1 MKTITAVDHA
11 LHVEATVVRQIRR
24 VHLQLTGSLTFDLQS
39 KKCWNFWR
47 SRNIDPLMKLL
58 GLPYT
63 YSDNKQDHPH
73 IDPLMII
80 SYILLSK
87 KSPDSL
93 FLLLFLDRII
103 LKINLIEQA
112 RTIDFVL
119 ISEEILLRKL
129 FRIWKQ
135 NNTVYFNSWIIRRFV
150 IEILHDIEGL
160 WFAIYNR
167 RVVYKVIS

>member
-1 MKTITAVDHA
+1 MKTITAVDDA

-39 KKCWNFWR
+39 NKCWNFWR
-47 SRNIDPLMKLL
+47 SRNIDPLIKLL

-63 YSDNKQDHPH
+63 YSDNKQDHSH
-73 IDPLMII
+73 IDLLMII

-87 KSPDSL
+87 KAL
-93 FLLLFLDRII
+93 IHFFFFIFFDRII
-103 LKINLIEQA
+103 LKINLKEQV

-119 ISEEILLRKL
+119 ICKEILLRKL

-135 NNTVYFNSWIIRRFV
+135 NNTVHFNSWIIRRFV

-160 WFAIYNR
+160 WFAI
-167 RVVYKVIS
+167 

>member
-1 MKTITAVDHA
+1 
-11 LHVEATVVRQIRR
+11 
-24 VHLQLTGSLTFDLQS
+24 
-39 KKCWNFWR
+39 
-47 SRNIDPLMKLL
+47 MKLL

-63 YSDNKQDHPH
+63 YSDNKQDHPY

-103 LKINLIEQA
+103 IKINLIEQA

>member
-39 KKCWNFWR
+39 NKCWNFWR

-87 KSPDSL
+87 KSRDSL